1 MANVI
6 GPFGFAQW
14 GTASGPPN
22 FAEGHNTPY
31 KIKSTYATA
40 IYYGDLVRYWIS
52 GDTGT
57 SALGYQIQWTTGDGS
72 ATKQVTGVFI
82 GCSYYST
89 SQRKFVWNN
98 YWPGSD
104 ATGDVDAFIVDDTN
118 ALFKVQNGAGITN
131 DATTQG
137 FGVDIAATPVGN
149 TTTGISGMALT
160 TASAASAATLPMK
173 IVNLITTPP
182 GANGTDTTTAGGYMI
197 VAFNN
202 QIYKTQ
208 TGV

>member
-72 ATKQVTGVFI
+72 ATK
-82 GCSYYST
+82 
-89 SQRKFVWNN
+89 
-98 YWPGSD
+98 
-104 ATGDVDAFIVDDTN
+104 
-118 ALFKVQNGAGITN
+118 
-131 DATTQG
+131 
-137 FGVDIAATPVGN
+137 
-149 TTTGISGMALT
+149 
-160 TASAASAATLPMK
+160 
-173 IVNLITTPP
+173 
-182 GANGTDTTTAGGYMI
+182 
-197 VAFNN
+197 
-202 QIYKTQ
+202 
-208 TGV
+208 